1 MPRLYR
7 ALFVEETK
15 EVAAGRKGL
24 NSNARP
30 PILSTRSRKAGRD
43 QCSYIAPSSTTVKT
57 DRLDSPTYH
66 PDEAVVRAGQEAWCR
81 LRSNATWDDWKQ
93 VGKAHLIGRH
103 KAMIEAGVNQ
113 PIGRRYNE
121 AFGTWQREFGFENLD
136 KGDRA
141 RLFEVMGH
149 LAEIDAWLATLTTSE
164 RLRLNHPDAVL
175 RKWKAKT
182 AIPDLNATPNPSPQA
197 KLKAANIELQEELHR
212 LKRHGDS
219 SAFTK
224 DDNTKAIAI
233 AIIGTFD
240 GLSNKTAKVEA
251 IARELTAWVKQKK
264 MAAQ

>member
-1 MPRLYR
+1 MLDIATP
-7 ALFVEETK
+7 
-15 EVAAGRKGL
+15 
-24 NSNARP
+24 S
-30 PILSTRSRKAGRD
+30 RS
-43 QCSYIAPSSTTVKT
+43 VKT
-57 DRLDSPTYH
+57 DSLDSPSYH

-93 VGKAHLIGRH
+93 VGKAHVIGRH
-103 KAMIEAGVNQ
+103 NAMIEARVNA

-136 KGDRA
+136 QGDRA

-149 LAEIDAWLATLTTSE
+149 LAEIEAWLATLTTSE
-164 RLRLNHPDAVL
+164 RLRLNHPTTVL
-175 RKWKAKT
+175 RKWKGST
-182 AIPDLNATPNPSPQA
+182 VVPNPNATPKPSPQA

-212 LKRHGDS
+212 LKRHGDGN
-219 SAFTK
+219 AFTK
-224 DDNTKAIAI
+224 NDNARAIAV

-251 IARELTAWVKQKK
+251 IARELATWVKQQK